1 MFPPRLDPFFQDYE
15 DLMKSIETE
24 VIRFFHDHPE
34 LTDHQIDKA
43 YGTLQRQYEKQLK
56 DKPAPK
62 TNLKAIEQQLYERLL
77 AVLEAWLKTGTYQDS
92 RSHTYQVNG
101 PVSLNEVIT
110 ALKRLRRSIHVWT
123 RKTRGRQGYLDYI
136 GDFIS

>member
-24 VIRFFHDHPE
+24 VIGFFHEQPE
-34 LTDHQIDKA
+34 LTDHQIDKTYEA
-43 YGTLQRQYEKQLK
+43 LQRRYEKQLK
-56 DKPAPK
+56 GKPAPK
-62 TNLKAIEQQLYERLL
+62 SNLKDIEEALYERLM
-77 AVLEAWLKTGTYQDS
+77 AVLESWLKTGTYQDS
-92 RSHTYQVNG
+92 RNRTYQVNG
-101 PVSLNEVIT
+101 PVTLDEVIT
-110 ALKRLRRSIHVWT
+110 ALKRLRRSINLWT